1 MRRGF
6 ITNRLRSSK
15 KSLEVPV
22 KRKIETIEG
31 NDFTWIDLQNPD
43 RKDVE
48 KLAEKFRAI
57 GHPVRVKILNLLC
70 TCGDSKLKVKTIYE
84 KLDIDQPSISRHLN
98 IMRKSGVL
106 QRIQE
111 GSNTFY

>member
-1 MRRGF
+1 M
-6 ITNRLRSSK
+6 IK
-15 KSLEVPV
+15 KLE
-22 KRKIETIEG
+22 
-31 NDFTWIDLQNPD
+31 DF
-43 RKDVE
+43 E
-48 KLAEKFRAI
+48 SLAEKFRAI

-70 TCGDSKLKVKTIYE
+70 TCGDSRLKVKTIYE

-111 GSNTFY
+111 GSNTFYCLCTDDSHVDCIKKCFI